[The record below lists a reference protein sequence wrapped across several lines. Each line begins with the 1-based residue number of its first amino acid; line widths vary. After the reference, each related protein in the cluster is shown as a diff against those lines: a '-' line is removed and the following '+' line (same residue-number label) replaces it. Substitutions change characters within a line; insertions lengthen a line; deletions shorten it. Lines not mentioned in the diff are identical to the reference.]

1 MVWFEGLDPAS
12 PLFET
17 VFGIV
22 DPEYRL
28 DPTDAQF
35 VDVIHTSGPAFGFL
49 APLGHADFYPNN
61 GKFPQPGC
69 SFLPTTS
76 KHLFCFIKL
85 PIKLFM
91 KQCIWQTLIRI

>member
-1 MVWFEGLDPAS
+1 MIQFKGLDPAS

-17 VFGIV
+17 FSGIV
-22 DPEYRL
+22 DPEFRL

-69 SFLPTTS
+69 SFLPTRS
-76 KHLFCFIKL
+76 KNFTFFNSIN
-85 PIKLFM
+85 IIDF
-91 KQCIWQTLIRI
+91 